1 MKKRIAASVAAV
13 FLLLSGPGQAVLARP
28 ASNIYPAPVIN
39 SLAASVRQAAAKLKV
54 LPEPGQ
60 RVPSRKRS
68 PSRDNSRST
77 AQITRIAISLRGTPY
92 KRNGQSPEGFDCS
105 GFTRYVFKAGGGID
119 LPRTSAEQARVGTAV
134 SRNNLEPG
142 DIVYFNTSGEG
153 VSHVGIFIGGDAFI
167 SSTTSVGVK
176 VDSLAD
182 EYWNKRYLGAR
193 RVV

>member
-1 MKKRIAASVAAV
+1 M
-13 FLLLSGPGQAVLARP
+13 
-28 ASNIYPAPVIN
+28 
-39 SLAASVRQAAAKLKV
+39 
-54 LPEPGQ
+54 
-60 RVPSRKRS
+60 
-68 PSRDNSRST
+68 
-77 AQITRIAISLRGTPY
+77 
-92 KRNGQSPEGFDCS
+92 
-105 GFTRYVFKAGGGID
+105 
-119 LPRTSAEQARVGTAV
+119 PRTSADQARVGTAV